1 MNYLTKLVTMV
12 AVASVVQACPASVIP
27 GPVSVQGIPVKSQE
41 PSKDSRDDVSIRE
54 YEEWIHALMYRRER
68 AVKEYNANRYGLPG
82 RNACEG
88 SDLLEEILE
97 IDERVK
103 KLKDK
108 VERLKKE
115 ANAKGGKA

>member
-12 AVASVVQACPASVIP
+12 AVASVAQACPASVLP
-27 GPVSVQGIPVKSQE
+27 GPVNVQGIPAKSSE
-41 PSKDSRDDVSIRE
+41 PSKDDVSIRE

-115 ANAKGGKA
+115 ANGKGGKA